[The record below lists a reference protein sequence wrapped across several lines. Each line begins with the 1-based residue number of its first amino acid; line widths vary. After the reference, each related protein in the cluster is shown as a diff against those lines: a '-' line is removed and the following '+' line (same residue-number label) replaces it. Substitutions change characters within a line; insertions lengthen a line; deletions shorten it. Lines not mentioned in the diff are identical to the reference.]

1 MKNAFYILF
10 LITLILGFN
19 KVTCAQEE
27 NLDSLI
33 HYGKKTKNDSILA
46 YSYDSAARNI
56 KRSNLDSAYKLAK
69 IGLGYAKKMNNHL
82 YISDCYNTLGILD
95 KDYGNYEESLKH
107 QKLAFAHALKYKGN
121 SDYQQLSAL
130 SSMGLVFWEQGNY
143 SQALEIYYKNLL
155 VAKKSND
162 SVQIAR
168 ILTNMGSVYFDQGLN
183 NKALEKYSEAYDLA
197 VKLNHVFG
205 QCLLLNNL
213 GSVYYQ
219 QKDYENASKNYFASL
234 KISKQI
240 DDIEGVAVSYI
251 NIGAL
256 YFERKQYDSALV
268 IHKKALAIREE
279 MQQKDGIS
287 TALNEIGKDY
297 CELGNLTLAVQYSE
311 KSLKI
316 AKEIEALDYI
326 KSAHEAL
333 YKTYDKIGNQPKAY
347 QHYKEFVV
355 LRDSLNNDENRK
367 KDYRN
372 ELDFEY
378 QSKQYKDSIEQV
390 KKDFIINQK
399 LETEKIKTELQ
410 RKLTILFSVSFI
422 IMILLSI
429 FIYRGYR
436 TKKFAN
442 IIIQQQKK
450 EAEEQRDIIQVKN
463 KEILDSIQYAKRIQN
478 AILPPLKVVKEYLQ
492 ESFIL
497 YKPKDIVAGD
507 FYWMETINSGG
518 LSVVSGE
525 SPSLNAHHSQLVL
538 FAAADCTGHGVPG
551 AMVSVV
557 CNNGLNRSV
566 REYGLTDP
574 GEILNKTRE
583 IVIAEFEKSED
594 EVKDGMDIA
603 LCSLKL
609 PSREGLGSVLKY
621 AGANNPLWIIR
632 DGEIIETKADKQP
645 IGKFDELMPYT
656 THTFE
661 LQKGDSIYI
670 FSDGYVDQFGGE
682 KGKKFKAQALRDLL
696 LSIQGESMEKQQ
708 LIINQTFEN
717 WKGNLEQIDDVC
729 VIGVKI

>member
-1 MKNAFYILF
+1 LKNIFYILF
-10 LITLILGFN
+10 CIFLFLGFSKFVN
-19 KVTCAQEE
+19 AQEE

-33 HYGKKTKNDSILA
+33 RYGKKTNNDSILA

-69 IGLGYAKKMNNHL
+69 MGLGYAKKMNNQL
-82 YISDCYNTLGILD
+82 YISDCYNTLGVLD

-107 QKLAFAHALKYKGN
+107 QKLAFSHALKYKGN
-121 SDYQQLSAL
+121 SDYQQLNAL
-130 SSMGLVFWEQGNY
+130 SSMGMIYWNQGNY

-183 NKALEKYSEAYDLA
+183 NKALEKYSEAYNLV

-234 KISKQI
+234 KISEQI
-240 DDIEGVAVSYI
+240 DDIEGIAVSYI
-251 NIGAL
+251 NIGSL
-256 YFERKQYDSALV
+256 YFERQQYDSALA

-279 MQQKDGIS
+279 MHHKDGIS
-287 TALNEIGKDY
+287 SALNEIGKVY
-297 CELGNLTLAVQYSE
+297 CELGNLKLAVQYSE

-316 AKEIEALDYI
+316 AEEIEALDYI

-333 YKTYDKIGNQPKAY
+333 YKSYDKIGNQPKAY
-347 QHYKEFVV
+347 FHYKEFITI
-355 LRDSLNNDENRK
+355 RDSLNNDENRK

-399 LETEKIKTELQ
+399 LETEKIKTESQ
-410 RKLTILFSVSFI
+410 RKLTILFSVSFL

-436 TKKFAN
+436 TKKMAN

-463 KEILDSIQYAKRIQN
+463 QEILDSIQYAKRIQN

-507 FYWMETINSGG
+507 FYWLESLSEVPNSQSSMDCE
-518 LSVVSGE
+518 LKTE
-525 SPSLNAHHSQLVL
+525 NCRLIL

-551 AMVSVV
+551 AMVSVI

-609 PSREGLGSVLKY
+609 PSREGVGGVLKY

-632 DGEIIETKADKQP
+632 NNEIIETKADKQP
-645 IGKFDELMPYT
+645 IGKFDELLPYT

-682 KGKKFKAQALRDLL
+682 KGKKFKAAAFRALL
-696 LSIQGESMEKQQ
+696 LSIQDKKMEDQRS
-708 LIINQTFEN
+708 LIDKAFEN
-717 WKGNLEQIDDVC
+717 WKGSLEQIDDVC